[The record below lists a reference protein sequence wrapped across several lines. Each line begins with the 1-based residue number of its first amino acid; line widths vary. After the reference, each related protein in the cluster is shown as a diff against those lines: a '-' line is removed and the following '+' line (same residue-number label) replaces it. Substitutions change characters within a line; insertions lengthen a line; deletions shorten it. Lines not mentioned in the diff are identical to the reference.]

1 MNKDANLAD
10 YYQMVLIASGVV
22 ATLFFGVFLYREIF
36 PEYKIYQS
44 AYQELEAFRSS
55 YTGRPVPAFRQ
66 EVKQIVLVKED
77 LGPETIDRCISCHV
91 AMKFSH
97 FSPTRLSYDVNGNLE
112 IDAEGKPVQEENP
125 DYVFRKLEE
134 KIAELQQQ
142 KKFAEI
148 EKLEALKFVKVGEHT
163 YDMRKVLKMHP
174 PIGRELRPFEYHSME
189 EYGCTSCHG
198 GNGRGLVTDRAH
210 GPVRDGEYEESFQGP
225 EPKFL
230 EQDLA
235 NDPPFSKIFNHR
247 PGHRLLFQTEPLL
260 MGSLIEANCVQC
272 HKGAVGRLHQA
283 TAEVEKVVQVKN
295 RTVKEIENGIQSD
308 VEAIQSLLAMKEAFQ
323 QGKSEDFLERLRKES
338 NDYSLPAKKR
348 KGAINQAAFLE
359 KADPLLRIDQKIYQL
374 AGNSERAK
382 EIVDGT
388 LEIRKGDLGSIFR
401 KIDSL
406 NIQKKA
412 LEKVQGLDS
421 PLKNAP
427 FGAGFDQMDALLSG
441 IHRGEQLFVTQ
452 GCYACHRIAGFAR
465 GGVGPELTYEGKSYP
480 WFIKESIVWPQ
491 ADLKTSTMPNM
502 RLDHEELENLVT
514 YLISQ
519 KGERPG
525 VAQSERKG
533 HLRRWE
539 EGEKLPWERAIL
551 PNKVQDVE
559 AAMKIFATEGCAA
572 CHRMTGFMSNVGFA
586 SPSYEEEKWFS
597 KIFPEDVIGSQIIE
611 AIEKHSEEIDKRIVE
626 EDGKAALLEQIQKDN
641 PGVLESFY
649 SNFKFAKRSRNH
661 LYQTLLSNEA
671 NLEKKDLLEKAH
683 QEWKERVD
691 RILKM
696 HIQMYGL
703 GRQIG
708 PKVNWS
714 GVYRSDQWLMEHFWK
729 PTRHIPRSIMPVF
742 PFDNTKFL
750 SLTNMLNRIAGKNQA
765 MQKAIWKERGFNPKR
780 AFELHCAQCH
790 GDYLQGNGPV
800 AEWIYPIPKNLG
812 NPVFLRNLTKERA
825 IQSITH
831 GVPGTPMP
839 PWGEI
844 ALDKTE
850 TFKGPVLSTFEIE
863 ELVDWIFQTLPQQE
877 RGVDVQKWEYG
888 PENVIQELK
897 DAGDRLKSEDVE
909 GWPYLS
915 FKAPTSLNLL
925 ASFVEH
931 TATPPSLRVE
941 GVFDVRDSPFDGA
954 DDKHYFVKQK
964 YYTTENIEAGE
975 EYFRLNCA
983 ACHGKGGT
991 GAGLRA
997 GTMESAKPRMF
1008 TNLDWVHLRDD
1019 LRLIRSI
1026 KFGVPGTSM
1035 NAWGD
1040 QTSSLQRLQLVM
1052 YIRSLSQ
1059 AGLWQESLTKTLYEA
1074 FQTSKHAVEMARTEE
1089 YLQKESLLGAVQE
1102 KEKGREII
1110 LQQVNRGKATADQ
1123 ATALYAEELEA
1134 KKNLRVLEQVDE
1146 ALLKIIS
1153 SLGKEERIF
1162 RNTGGEVI
1170 ALWGGTPLFDAFL
1183 NWVQLQKNRF
1193 KFKENQLKFAAVDRD
1208 QVEQVY
1214 SELIGEGK
1222 KLKDLLEKEQKT
1234 WESKIDTQEKKIKI
1248 EELQLKI
1255 QTLVDLE
1262 NSLTFLKAESSRFEE
1277 RQKQLWSQ
1285 VNDEL

>member
-1 MNKDANLAD
+1 MNKDAKLAD
-10 YYQMVLIASGVV
+10 YYQIVLIASGLV

-44 AYQELEAFRSS
+44 AYQKLEAFRSS

-66 EVKQIVLVKED
+66 EVKQIVLVQED

-97 FSPTRLSYDVNGNLE
+97 FSPTRLSYDINGNLKTDE
-112 IDAEGKPVQEENP
+112 KGKPIQEENP
-125 DYVFRKLEE
+125 DYVFHKLDE
-134 KIAELQQQ
+134 KITELQRDE
-142 KKFAEI
+142 KFAEV

-174 PIGRELRPFEYHSME
+174 PIGREQRPFEYHSME

-235 NDPPFSKIFNHR
+235 NDPSFSKIFNHR

-260 MGSLIEANCVQC
+260 MGTLIEANCVQC
-272 HKGAVGRLHQA
+272 HKGAVGRLHHA
-283 TAEVEKVVQVKN
+283 TAEVEKVTQAKN
-295 RTVKEIENGIQSD
+295 KTIKEIEYGIQND
-308 VEAIQSLLAMKEAFQ
+308 IKAIQSLLTMKEAFQ
-323 QGKSEDFLERLRKES
+323 GSGAEVFLEGLRQES
-338 NDYSLPAKKR
+338 NDYSLPVEKR
-348 KGAINQAAFLE
+348 KSAITQAAFLE
-359 KADPLLRIDQKIYQL
+359 KENPLLRIDKKIYKL
-374 AGNSERAK
+374 AGSIERAR
-382 EIVDGT
+382 EIASGN
-388 LEIRKGDLGSIFR
+388 LEIRKGDLGAIFS
-401 KIDSL
+401 KIHSL

-412 LEKVQGLDS
+412 LKQIQELDV
-421 PLKNAP
+421 PLKSAP
-427 FGAGFDQMDALLSG
+427 FRAGSDQVDALLTG
-441 IHRGEQLFVTQ
+441 VHRGEELFITQ

-465 GGVGPELTYEGKSYP
+465 GGVGPELTLEGKSYP

-525 VAQSERKG
+525 VSQSERKG

-539 EGEKLPWERAIL
+539 EGEKMPWERAIL
-551 PNKVQDVE
+551 PSKVQDIE
-559 AAMKIFATEGCAA
+559 SAMKVFATEGCAA
-572 CHRMTGFMSNVGFA
+572 CHRMNGFTSNVKF
-586 SPSYEEEKWFS
+586 STESEKEEKWFS

-611 AIEKHSEEIDKRIVE
+611 AIEKYSGEIDQRIVE
-626 EDGKAALLEQIQKDN
+626 GEEKGSLLEQIQQEK

-649 SNFKFAKRSRNH
+649 SNFKFAKRARNH
-661 LYQTLLSNEA
+661 LYQTLLANEE
-671 NLEKKDLLEKAH
+671 NLEKKELLEQAH
-683 QEWKERVD
+683 QDWKNRVE

-696 HIQMYGL
+696 HIQVYGL

-742 PFDNTKFL
+742 PFDNTKFI
-750 SLTNMLNRIAGKNQA
+750 SLTHMLNEIAVKNQN
-765 MQKAIWKERGFNPKR
+765 MQKIIWKERGFSPKR

-790 GDYLQGNGPV
+790 GDYLHGNGPV

-825 IQSITH
+825 IQSIIH

-839 PWGEI
+839 PWGEV
-844 ALDKTE
+844 ASDKTE
-850 TFKGPVLSTFEIE
+850 TFQEPVLTIFEIE
-863 ELVDWIFQTLPQQE
+863 ELVDWLFQTLPQG
-877 RGVDVQKWEYG
+877 RGEDVQKWDYG
-888 PENVIQELK
+888 PEDVIQELK

-915 FKAPTSLNLL
+915 FKTPTSLNLL

-931 TATPPSLRVE
+931 TGMPPSLRVE
-941 GVFDVRDSPFDGA
+941 GIFDVRDSPFEMPNEN
-954 DDKHYFVKQK
+954 HYFIKQK
-964 YYTTENIEAGE
+964 YYTAENIEAGE

-1008 TNLDWVHLRDD
+1008 TNLDWVHMRDD

-1035 NAWGD
+1035 NPWGD

-1059 AGLWQESLTKTLYEA
+1059 AGLWQENLTKVLYEA
-1074 FQTSKHAVEMARTEE
+1074 FQTSKHEVEKARTKE
-1089 YLQKESLLGAVQE
+1089 YEKQESLIEKVRE
-1102 KEKGREII
+1102 KEEGRKAILEQVEKGE
-1110 LQQVNRGKATADQ
+1110 ATADQ
-1123 ATALYAEELEA
+1123 ATSLYAEELVM
-1134 KKNLRVLEQVDE
+1134 KKNLRVLEQLDE
-1146 ALLKIIS
+1146 VLLKINT
-1153 SLGKEERIF
+1153 SLGKEENIF
-1162 RNTGGEVI
+1162 RNTGAEVI
-1170 ALWGGTPLFDAFL
+1170 AIWGGTPEFDSFL
-1183 NWVQLQKNRF
+1183 EWVLLQKNRF
-1193 KFKENQLKFAAVDRD
+1193 EFIDDQLRFTAANSK
-1208 QVEQVY
+1208 QIKQIY
-1214 SELIGEGK
+1214 SQLIGKGK
-1222 KLKDLLEKEQKT
+1222 ELKKFLEKKQKS
-1234 WESKIDTQEKKIKI
+1234 WESKIDSQEKKIKI

-1255 QTLVDLE
+1255 QALIDLE

-1277 RQKQLWSQ
+1277 KQKKLWGQ